1 MTSAFDDEF
10 AVKVTKKCY
19 ELYKTVSV
27 QKKKVL
33 SSREWTNMAC
43 ILQTK
48 CMPGMAIILWLISRR
63 EVHVFYSKYE
73 ILTNTGVCDFSCIN
87 DF

>member
-48 CMPGMAIILWLISRR
+48 CMPGMAIIL
-63 EVHVFYSKYE
+63 
-73 ILTNTGVCDFSCIN
+73 
-87 DF
+87 